1 MIVEY
6 EITTNDGLKSK
17 GRVDWDNRQAVREFA
32 VIADRSLR
40 EGSTVQT
47 RAYRRGESA

>member
-6 EITTNDGLKSK
+6 EITTIDGLKSK
-17 GRVDWDNRQAVREFA
+17 GRIDWSNRQAVREFA
-32 VIADRSLR
+32 AIADRSLR

-47 RAYRRGESA
+47 KKFA